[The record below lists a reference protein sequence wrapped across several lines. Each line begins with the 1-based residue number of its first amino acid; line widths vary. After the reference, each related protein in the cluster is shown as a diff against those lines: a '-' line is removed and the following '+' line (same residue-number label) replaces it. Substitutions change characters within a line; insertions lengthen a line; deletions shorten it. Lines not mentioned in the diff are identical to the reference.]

1 MLRKIFFLSL
11 MSFCMAFANE
21 LPNETP
27 VGAEAPSSVAS
38 NTCSAKVTIIDSNG
52 ETAYEPTIH
61 VEFNS
66 GGFNNGFKKFKGDK
80 NGVVVVTWCESQ
92 WGSSFKCS
100 MTIGTGVL
108 TTSWTKSTETF
119 TMSDGGSYTFDVR
132 KVGY

>member
-1 MLRKIFFLSL
+1 MLRKILFLSL
-11 MSFCMAFANE
+11 MSCCMTFATE
-21 LPNETP
+21 LPNETQ
-27 VGAEAPSSVAS
+27 VETEAPSAVAS
-38 NTCSAKVTIIDSNG
+38 STCSAKVTIIDSNG

-80 NGVVVVTWCESQ
+80 NGVVIVTWDESQ

-108 TTSWTKSTETF
+108 TTTWTKSTETF
-119 TMSDGGSYTFDVR
+119 TMRDGGSYTFDVR